1 MEWKKKRGGGI
12 EKRSNLAEHILI
24 NEKKVN
30 LSLGTHTLP
39 YRARCGFLGGSG
51 FTGRFLGNRVLL
63 EWELQNHGP
72 VAKIW
77 GRALLT

>member
-1 MEWKKKRGGGI
+1 MEKEKGGGI
-12 EKRSNLAEHILI
+12 EKRSNLAEHILR